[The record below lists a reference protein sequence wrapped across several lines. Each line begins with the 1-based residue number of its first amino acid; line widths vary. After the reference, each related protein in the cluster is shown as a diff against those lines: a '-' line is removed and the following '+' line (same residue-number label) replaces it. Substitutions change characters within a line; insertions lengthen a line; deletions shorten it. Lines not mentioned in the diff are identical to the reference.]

1 MGAVPLRLA
10 RIKKHRS
17 HKSFGANV
25 FMHSHTLRR
34 ESRQKE
40 TEPNILTR
48 CVGQKPILSAKPSP
62 LPRVTALPRRRK
74 EHTPYSAVS
83 ASGIHTPFLCTRAKV
98 PVRALFLYAIFI
110 LYNYEPFRRICQA
123 VHTKKAK
130 AKTPLLRCSKFPS
143 KPLPFHQNML

>member
-1 MGAVPLRLA
+1 
-10 RIKKHRS
+10 
-17 HKSFGANV
+17 
-25 FMHSHTLRR
+25 MHLHTLRR
-34 ESRQKE
+34 ESCQKE

-83 ASGIHTPFLCTRAKV
+83 ASGIHTPFLCTRAN
-98 PVRALFLYAIFI
+98 PTRAVFLYAIFI
-110 LYNYEPFRRICQA
+110 LCNYEPFRRICQA

-130 AKTPLLRCSKFPS
+130 AKAPLLRCSKSPS